1 MLQSTLSEDNEL
13 YFYTIKY
20 KLFEESLCKAE
31 MKYLFNTVPDNKFFF
46 SRTYISPSRSAFLKQ
61 CVSVIYKANSLDNL
75 VQQILHNNLSYEK
88 FKVCYINLEDN
99 NIPFEERRKIEY
111 LIGYN
116 INGFADVHNP
126 EVLLGITKIDNMW
139 IFGKLENNN
148 SAWKE
153 HNIKPYSYCNALDVR
168 LARSLVN
175 IAVSNDLNSKL
186 VDPCCGIGTVVIEA
200 LSMGLNIKGYELNK
214 YVAENANKNLQ
225 FFNYETVIE
234 NKDMH
239 SLTEK
244 FDCAIVDLPYG
255 LFSAT
260 TLDDQLSIIKT
271 TRKIADRAIL
281 VTLEDMETHINDCG
295 FTLID
300 KFCAA
305 KGTFKRII
313 NICA

>member
-31 MKYLFNTVPDNKFFF
+31 MRYLFNNVPDNKFFF
-46 SRTYISPSRSAFLKQ
+46 SKHYITPSRSAFIKQ
-61 CVSVIYKANSLDNL
+61 CISIIYKASSLDKL
-75 VQQILHNNLSYEK
+75 VEQILHNNLSYED
-88 FKVCYINLEDN
+88 FKVCYISIDDTS
-99 NIPFEERRKIEY
+99 IPFEERRRIEY
-111 LIGYN
+111 VIGYN
-116 INGFADVHNP
+116 VNGFADVHNP
-126 EVLLGITKIDNMW
+126 EVLLGVTKIQDMW
-139 IFGKLENNN
+139 IFGELENNN

-153 HNIKPYSYCNALDVR
+153 HNNKPYSYCNALDVR

-175 IAVSNDLNSKL
+175 IAASNDLNSKL

-214 YVAENANKNLQ
+214 CIAENANKNLE
-225 FFNYETVIE
+225 FFNYEAVIE

-239 SLTEK
+239 TLTER

-260 TLDDQLSIIKT
+260 TLSDQLSIMKT
-271 TRKIADRAIL
+271 TRRLADRAIF
-281 VTLEDMETHINDCG
+281 VTLEDMEAHIKDCG
-295 FTLID
+295 FTLVD
-300 KFCAA
+300 KFSAS
-305 KGTFKRII
+305 KGFFKRII